1 MSHYVLHLEKSQEF
15 FAEGNYEA
23 ARAAAEHALESAL
36 PGQGAEAATMRA
48 LCLRKLE
55 FNDEALALLADLVVS
70 SPTPEACAEF
80 ALMRA
85 ERNQCD
91 ADCRDCAIKAIAENP
106 DLPSAYIAL
115 FWCDAS
121 DGLYLDAVRNLKRG
135 INRGAE
141 FSPSR
146 AFELIRGWCQE
157 LCQADAPRDAFAI
170 IQEIGALFNS
180 FDFII
185 LHARLAEICQEPRIA
200 VQFYKSA
207 LVWLRPG
214 TMRNEVLETI
224 ARLAI

>member
-115 FWCDAS
+115 FWCDATEGAALS
-121 DGLYLDAVRNLKRG
+121 AVKNLRRG
-135 INRGAE
+135 ILRGSDFPE
-141 FSPSR
+141 KR
-146 AFELIRGWCQE
+146 AFDMIRNWCQMY
-157 LCQADAPRDAFAI
+157 CNANDPQSAFALI
-170 IQEIGALFNS
+170 HEIGDLFTS

-185 LHARLAEICQEPRIA
+185 LHARIADICEDHRTAVHYYKKALA
-200 VQFYKSA
+200 
-207 LVWLRPG
+207 WLRPG
-214 TMRNEVLETI
+214 QMRSEVLEEI
-224 ARLAI
+224 ARIAI